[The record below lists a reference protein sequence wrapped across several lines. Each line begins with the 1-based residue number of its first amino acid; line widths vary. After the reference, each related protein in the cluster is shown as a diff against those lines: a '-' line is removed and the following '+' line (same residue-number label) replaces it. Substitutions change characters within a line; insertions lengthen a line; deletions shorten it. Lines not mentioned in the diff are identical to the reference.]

1 MHISVRPF
9 FNVNAEYGLSV
20 EISTMGD
27 VYSFGVLLLEMITG
41 HRPTDENFNDGL
53 TLHEYVYRAFPNN
66 IYGILDP
73 VLLQDEMNATDAME
87 NCIIP
92 LVRVGLSCSMAS
104 PKARLEMGK
113 VCTKILAIKDAFS
126 TI

>member
-1 MHISVRPF
+1 MYL
-9 FNVNAEYGLSV
+9 NLNAEYGLSV
-20 EISTMGD
+20 EISAMGD

-41 HRPTDENFNDGL
+41 RRPTDQNFKDGI

-73 VLLQDEMNATDAME
+73 VLLQDDEMDATDAME

-104 PKARLEMGK
+104 PKARFEMGK
-113 VCTKILAIKDAFS
+113 VCTEILAIKDSFS
-126 TI
+126 IL

>member
-1 MHISVRPF
+1 
-9 FNVNAEYGLSV
+9 
-20 EISTMGD
+20 MGD

-113 VCTKILAIKDAFS
+113 VCTEILAIKDAFS